1 MVSQNATSTEAPSAT
16 LKKGTP
22 VRWVGQTT
30 GKHGHGKTISDE
42 IDGHVLVVVLSDPDG
57 NDRHGIGGTAT
68 DEHRVIYCATTWLT
82 EVKP

>member
-1 MVSQNATSTEAPSAT
+1 MTMT
-16 LKKGTP
+16 KGTK

-30 GKHGHGKTISDE
+30 GKPGYGITASNE
-42 IDGHVLVVVLSDPDG
+42 EDGYVFVAVLSDPNG

-82 EVKP
+82 PEVQ